1 VKLLAILVGAKSA
14 QACLDAAATAAR
26 TLGDSSIEAL
36 NIVVDPEHIIAPSE
50 EIEFQ
55 RLRERREGNV
65 HERAAATH
73 TAFTLWSAHANG
85 PMPSVEWKSIVGT
98 EEDIVCKEASQ
109 ADVVILVLAREHNL
123 DSGDALHAAV
133 YRSRKP
139 VLLVPCDWRSDGK
152 KTFEHI
158 LVALSH
164 SDAARRAIGGA
175 GAMLRGATRVSALRV
190 GTKDDLAMELVAQIQ
205 QAGIEPEVH
214 VVPRFGKDLGA
225 QIVAEAK
232 SLGAD
237 LIVAGAYRHSEMIE
251 WFMGGTTRHM
261 LAAADLP
268 LLLAH

>member
-1 VKLLAILVGAKSA
+1 MKLLAILVGAKSA
-14 QACLDAAATAAR
+14 PACLDAAAAAAR

-36 NIVVDPEHIIAPSE
+36 NIVVDPEHIVAPSE

-55 RLRERREGNV
+55 RLREMREGKA

-73 TAFTLWSAHANG
+73 AAFTLWSTQADG

-98 EEDIVCKEASQ
+98 EEDIVCKEASR
-109 ADVVILVLAREHNL
+109 ADVVVLVLAREHNL

-139 VLLVPCDWRSDGK
+139 VLLVPFDWRSGGRK
-152 KTFEHI
+152 RFEHI
-158 LVALSH
+158 VVALSD
-164 SDAARRAIGGA
+164 SEAARHAIGGA
-175 GAMLRGATRVSALRV
+175 SVMLRGASRVSALRI
-190 GTKDDLAMELVAQIQ
+190 GRNDDLAMELVAQIQ

-214 VVPRFGKDLGA
+214 VVPRSGKDLGA
-225 QIVAEAK
+225 QIVTEAK

-237 LIVAGAYRHSEMIE
+237 LVVAGAYRHSEMIE
-251 WFMGGTTRHM
+251 WFMGGTTRHI